1 MRELYSMTS
10 QFPSS
15 ASLWLQ
21 KPASVCAKTHS
32 ATVVPSH
39 STVLWSDFRRE
50 ALIKGTCAT
59 TQTPRSD
66 QDRSASPGESKS
78 CQAFYRVSQ
87 ALTQHHF
94 CHILLVKT
102 RHNSKRFRE
111 RRNRS
116 HLPMGRI
123 ACMHRKG
130 RNFWTPCLETLYN
143 PLGYIFTLYF
153 TSLKVFS

>member
-1 MRELYSMTS
+1 MTS

-66 QDRSASPGESKS
+66 QDQLYTSILFRDFTPVKRAVIITGGLSSAQLLRHVRWHTKVDGT
-78 CQAFYRVSQ
+78 F
-87 ALTQHHF
+87 ALACPAGRYEVHKGPNGVQVNSWQKTGRDTYVF
-94 CHILLVKT
+94 FPFNLLVG
-102 RHNSKRFRE
+102 
-111 RRNRS
+111 
-116 HLPMGRI
+116 HLHCI
-123 ACMHRKG
+123 Q
-130 RNFWTPCLETLYN
+130 
-143 PLGYIFTLYF
+143 IFKMQF
-153 TSLKVFS
+153 H